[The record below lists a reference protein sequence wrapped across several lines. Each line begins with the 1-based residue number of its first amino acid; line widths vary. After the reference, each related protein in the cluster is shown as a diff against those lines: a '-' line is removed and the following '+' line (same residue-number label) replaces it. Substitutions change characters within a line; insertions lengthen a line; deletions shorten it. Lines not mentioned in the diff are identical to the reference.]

1 MLEIE
6 AAHIQMG
13 RNAADKQEAL
23 SLLAKRLG
31 DDGLVMPGYL
41 ASMCA
46 REAQRSTFLGQGIA
60 IPHGTLDSLGLIIK
74 PGVRLIHFPQGVD
87 WGNGQQ
93 VYLVIAIAA
102 PADEYLRLL
111 QLLTHALS
119 DERLGRS
126 LHQATEAETIVALL
140 QGAPEELLL
149 DSQLIRLGVAV
160 EDFDELVWQGARLL
174 KKAGCVDSAFIAKLM
189 QAEPLALGDGLWWLG
204 CEQSVQLPGLS
215 FVSPKRAVEINQQ
228 PVKGLFCLASLG
240 AAHRPVL
247 ERLCDLLSEGR
258 AAAFSQAKSRRTV
271 LEALGG
277 QVPAD
282 WSRVCVTLANSH
294 GLHAR
299 PAKVLSEL
307 AQGFKGEIRTRL
319 AEEPGLGVS
328 AKSLSKLL
336 GLGARRGQVLE
347 FSAEPSIAE
356 HALPVLKTAVE
367 DGLGEQ
373 VEPLPMY
380 TEPAVQAAIEDA
392 LSATQRL
399 DQPAVGSRM
408 RAVAASPGIA
418 IGPALVRVPPVLE
431 YPAEGQSESHE
442 RQRLDDALLAVAA
455 DIQTVVDQCQE
466 ADVRDILR
474 MHQAMLNDP
483 ALRDDIQARL
493 AAGASAEAAWSVEID
508 AAARQQE
515 ALHDALLAERAADLR
530 DIGRRVLASLC
541 GVKPLAE
548 PDEPYVLV
556 VEDVAPSDVAS
567 LNRNRVAGI
576 LTARGGA
583 TAHSAIIARAL
594 GIPAV
599 VGAGESVLALSQG
612 TQLLVDGDHGLVRI
626 APDEQTLQQALQER
640 EVSQQRQ
647 ERAYAQRLEPA
658 ITRDGHAVEVA
669 ANIGASSE
677 AGLAVESGAQGIGLM
692 RTEWVFM
699 NHGQAP
705 DQATQEREY
714 RRVLD
719 TLDGLPLVVRTLD
732 VGGDKPLAYWP
743 MPAETNPFLG
753 VRGMRMSL
761 LRPEILKTQ
770 LRALFACAGE
780 RPLRVMFPMI
790 SGVEEWR
797 AARDMALEICARTPV
812 KDLQLG
818 IMVEVPSAALLAPVL
833 AREVDFFSIGTNDLT
848 QYTLAMDRDHPTLS
862 AQADGLH
869 PAVLNL
875 INQTISAAH
884 AHGKWVGVCGELA
897 TDILAV
903 PILVGLGVDEL
914 SVSARSVARVKA
926 RVRELDW
933 KLSQQLAQQALEQ
946 DSASAVRALVEAAGW
961 LI

>member
-6 AAHIQMG
+6 AAQIQMG
-13 RNAADKQEAL
+13 RNAGDKHEVL
-23 SLLAKRLG
+23 CMLAKKLA

-41 ASMCA
+41 DSMRA
-46 REAQRSTFLGQGIA
+46 REAQNSTFLGQGMA
-60 IPHGTLDSLGLIIK
+60 IPHGTADGHDLIIK
-74 PGVRLIHFPQGVD
+74 SGVRLIHFPQGVD
-87 WGNGQQ
+87 WGDGQQ
-93 VYLVIAIAA
+93 VYLAIAIVAQT
-102 PADEYLRLL
+102 DEHLRLL

-119 DERLGRS
+119 DEGLGRA

-140 QGAPEELLL
+140 QGAPQELLL
-149 DSQLIRLGVAV
+149 DSQLIRLGVTV

-215 FVSPKRAVEINQQ
+215 FVSPKRAVELNQQ
-228 PVKGLFCLASLG
+228 PVRGLFCLASLG
-240 AAHRPVL
+240 EAHRPVL
-247 ERLCDLLSEGR
+247 ERLCDLLIEGHADR
-258 AAAFSQAKSRRTV
+258 FSQARSRRTV

-307 AQGFKGEIRTRL
+307 AQGFMGDIRVRL

-356 HALPVLKTAVE
+356 QALAALKTAVE
-367 DGLGEQ
+367 QGLGEQ
-373 VEPLPMY
+373 VEPLPVY

-392 LSATQRL
+392 LSSTQRL
-399 DQPAVGSRM
+399 DQPSAGSRM

-431 YPAEGQSESHE
+431 YAAEGRGERHE
-442 RQRLDDALLAVAA
+442 RQRLDDALEAVAA
-455 DIQTVVDQCQE
+455 DIQVVVDQCQE
-466 ADVRDILR
+466 TDVRDILL
-474 MHQAMLNDP
+474 MHQAMLSDP
-483 ALRDDIQARL
+483 ALHDDIQARL
-493 AAGASAEAAWSVEID
+493 AGGASAEAAWSVEVD
-508 AAARQQE
+508 TAARQQE
-515 ALHDALLAERAADLR
+515 SLHDALLAERAADLR

-541 GVKPLAE
+541 GVKPLEE

-556 VEDVAPSDVAS
+556 VEEVAPSDVAS
-567 LNRNRVAGI
+567 LNRQRVAGI

-626 APDEQTLQQALQER
+626 APDEQALQQALQER

-647 ERAYAQRLEPA
+647 ERAYAERSKPA
-658 ITRDGHAVEVA
+658 ITRDGHGVEVA
-669 ANIGASSE
+669 ANIGSSSE
-677 AGLAVESGAQGIGLM
+677 AGLAIESGAEAIGLM
-692 RTEWVFM
+692 RTEWIFM
-699 NHGQAP
+699 NHAQAP

-753 VRGMRMSL
+753 VRGIRMSL
-761 LRPEILKTQ
+761 LRPELLETQ
-770 LRALFACAGE
+770 LRALFSCAGE
-780 RPLRVMFPMI
+780 RPLRVMFPMVG
-790 SGVEEWR
+790 GVEEWR
-797 AARDMALEICARTPV
+797 AARDIALDVRAQVPV

-818 IMVEVPSAALLAPVL
+818 IMIEVPSAALLAQVL
-833 AREVDFFSIGTNDLT
+833 AREADFFSIGTNDLT
-848 QYTLAMDRDHPTLS
+848 QYTLAIDRDHPRLS

-869 PAVLNL
+869 PAVLGL
-875 INQTISAAH
+875 IQQTVSAAH

-897 TDILAV
+897 TDRVAV
-903 PILVGLGVDEL
+903 PLLVGLGVDEL

-933 KLSQQLAQQALEQ
+933 GLCQQLAQQALGQ
-946 DSASAVRALVEAAGW
+946 DSASAVRALVEA
-961 LI
+961 I